1 VPVVALKAKP
11 IPAVA
16 PEIPPPSKYRD
27 APLSYRLSRRL
38 SEYGLL
44 MRLDRPVGTWLLLWP
59 ALWALWIAGAGRP
72 KPRVLIVFVLGVI
85 VMRAAGCVI
94 NDLAD
99 RDIDPHVR
107 RTRDRPLAAR
117 RVSPPE
123 ALVLFTLLAA
133 AALYL
138 VTRLDLFTVK
148 LACIGALL
156 TVSYPFLKRF
166 FPVPQLYLGLSFGG
180 WSVPMAFAAQTGA
193 LPRVAWL
200 LYIAAVIWTSAYDT
214 IYAMVDREDDLAIG
228 VKSSAILFADLDR
241 VLIGGAAGADARRAG
256 PGGTQHALR
265 AASARC
271 CSIKTG
277 GCPEDCAYCPQSAA
291 LRHRRRPPQAD
302 AGRRGPREA
311 RARQGRR
318 RHALLHGRGLAQPEG
333 PRPRPVCEMVRGVRA
348 LGLETCATLGMLTAA
363 QARRLKAT
371 PASTTT
377 TTTSTPRRSSTARS
391 SPRAPTRTGSTRS
404 PTCATPA

>member
-1 VPVVALKAKP
+1 MPVVALKAKP

-38 SEYGLL
+38 SEYTLL

-241 VLIGGAAGADARRAG
+241 VLIGVLQVLMLAALVLVGRSMHYG
-256 PGGTQHALR
+256 PWYEGGVW
-265 AASARC
+265 AASALFLWQQWL
-271 CSIKTG
+271 I
-277 GCPEDCAYCPQSAA
+277 
-291 LRHRRRPPQAD
+291 HRRDPQACL
-302 AGRRGPREA
+302 
-311 RARQGRR
+311 RAFQNNRYV
-318 RHALLHGRGLAQPEG
+318 GLAVFAGILLQYVYAG
-333 PRPRPVCEMVRGVRA
+333 
-348 LGLETCATLGMLTAA
+348 
-363 QARRLKAT
+363 
-371 PASTTT
+371 
-377 TTTSTPRRSSTARS
+377 
-391 SPRAPTRTGSTRS
+391 
-404 PTCATPA
+404 